1 MIDMA
6 SVYAKR
12 FERNPQMLQAAVM
25 GQSPDP
31 KLDPYTA
38 LNALRLLK
46 ESQRMAM
53 AGQAQQPTSSPSIVA
68 ENMAPNPMQQGLGA
82 MVPNAM
88 GQAPRGMPT
97 QMAQAPQAPAMQASG
112 GLAGMPTTDEDY
124 AEGGIVAFSKG
135 GGAAVN
141 LDEAAVQNAIQSDQ
155 QNAVNAAYG
164 FEREP
169 GESNSE
175 DGNERDDYLSILD
188 ELEGGKGSP
197 AGLAA
202 ANRLSLAT
210 ARRIASRD
218 LRDMTPEEEERA
230 YGKAYE
236 RITKAAGPNP
246 FTAMRADLAE
256 QGKERAG
263 NLELAKGEALLE
275 AASAVLEGNNAIRG
289 LAQGGAK
296 FAKSYGAAQ
305 RADQNAKRSM
315 AQMEFYIAD
324 SERKERMGNSRAAQ
338 ASVELARKSRADYNR
353 AELER
358 DKALGRL
365 ASDMGRFNKSSARS
379 GATGNAAIPA
389 VDKQLAAARLA
400 LAEDP
405 QNPKLLRQVKALED
419 TLSLAKTAQWNPE
432 KAGSEEAKL
441 TAKTDTDLDTQ
452 VNKKKIFDPDWQN
465 ASTSAQK
472 DAAEKAIRD
481 RIIANRQPPAK
492 GKPSGEGVNKN
503 STTAPNISTITGAPA
518 GATIG
523 KQTAKG
529 WEVLDSSGKLIG
541 YAK

>member
-68 ENMAPNPMQQGLGA
+68 ETMAPNPMPQGLGA

-97 QMAQAPQAPAMQASG
+97 QMAQAPAMQASG
-112 GLAGMPTTDEDY
+112 GLAGLPTTDEDY
-124 AEGGIVAFSKG
+124 AEGGIVAFQDRG
-135 GGAAVN
+135 YVNPNLTEGMPTPAVS
-141 LDEAAVQNAIQSDQ
+141 ARPS
-155 QNAVNAAYG
+155 Y
-164 FEREP
+164 FESEGD
-169 GESNSE
+169 GEGE
-175 DGNERDDYLSILD
+175 QGDDYLSILD
-188 ELEGGKGSP
+188 ELEGGEGSP

-218 LRDMTPEEEERA
+218 LRDMTPEEEEKA

-305 RADQNAKRSM
+305 RADQAAKRSM

-338 ASVELARKSRADYNR
+338 ASVELARKSRADYNK

-405 QNPKLLRQVKALED
+405 ENPKLLRQVKALED